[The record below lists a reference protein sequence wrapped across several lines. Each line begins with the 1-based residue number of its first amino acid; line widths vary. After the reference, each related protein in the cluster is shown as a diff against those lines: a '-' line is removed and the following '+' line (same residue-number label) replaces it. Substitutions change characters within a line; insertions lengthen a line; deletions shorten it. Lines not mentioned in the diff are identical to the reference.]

1 MKDEKLQKAL
11 ARMGLGSRRQM
22 EEVIKA
28 GRVTVNN
35 GPATIGDRVEQGD
48 EIRVDGRQIKYTAE
62 NEKRRRVLAYYK
74 PEGEVCS
81 ANDPEGRP
89 TVFERLPKL
98 THDRWVMVGRLDIN
112 STGLL
117 LFTNDGEMAHRLM
130 HPSSE
135 ITREYAVRVLGEVTP
150 DMARAMTTGV
160 MLEDGLAKFDDIKD
174 GGGEGV
180 NRWHHVKLKEGRN
193 REVRRLFESQGLKVS
208 RLLRTS
214 YGNIAL
220 PKELRTGRFLE
231 LDKKDINTLTDL
243 VSLRPRYGTG
253 LHGAAKRKQERIK
266 EKPLKARRNNNSSN
280 KGSLS
285 AKPKSS
291 GSPASR
297 GSRNT
302 SDRNSKG

>member
-135 ITREYAVRVLGEVTP
+135 VTREYAVRVLGEVTP
-150 DMARAMTTGV
+150 DIARTLTSGV
-160 MLEDGLAKFDDIKD
+160 MLEDGMAQFEDIKE

-180 NRWHHVKLKEGRN
+180 NKWYHVKLKEGRN
-193 REVRRLFESQGLKVS
+193 REVRRLFE
-208 RLLRTS
+208 
-214 YGNIAL
+214 
-220 PKELRTGRFLE
+220 
-231 LDKKDINTLTDL
+231 
-243 VSLRPRYGTG
+243 
-253 LHGAAKRKQERIK
+253 
-266 EKPLKARRNNNSSN
+266 
-280 KGSLS
+280 
-285 AKPKSS
+285 
-291 GSPASR
+291 
-297 GSRNT
+297 
-302 SDRNSKG
+302 